1 MDADTLQPL
10 LLLERSTSAITDI
23 KYTPQTAHRPTDCGH
38 LMAAASRDLCIYVY
52 DVTKGYQVPPPL
64 PARKLGHDDMGTAAT
79 RRTGI
84 QSVHTVG
91 CGDVK

>member
-52 DVTKGYQVPPPL
+52 DVTKGYQVPPL
-64 PARKLGHDDMGTAAT
+64 PPRGRARHE
-79 RRTGI
+79 RRCDPKERHPESGWFWRGE
-84 QSVHTVG
+84 VR
-91 CGDVK
+91 